1 MIFMGS
7 YFCFPVYCALS
18 FGVLG
23 QVWKS
28 SILDHPIF

>member
-1 MIFMGS
+1 MDT

-18 FGVLG
+18 SGVLG

-28 SILDHPIF
+28 SILGHPVF